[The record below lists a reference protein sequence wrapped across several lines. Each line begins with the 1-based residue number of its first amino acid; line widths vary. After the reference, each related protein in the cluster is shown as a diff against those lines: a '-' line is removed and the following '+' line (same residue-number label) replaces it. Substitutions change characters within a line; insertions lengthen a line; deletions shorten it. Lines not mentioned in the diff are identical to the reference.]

1 MTVLGCLGRG
11 SESFCDQHWSSFAVT
26 MTSIFWQNGFKEIK
40 CQSFTGVTA
49 KSSKCQRQP
58 TNILKLWQNLSCEH
72 QLIFVTM
79 TVIWQR
85 CWRWLWWGWQWNAV
99 WVETMEI
106 MLLALLILPTCAPR
120 CLQSY
125 HHPFHMCT
133 VITMIRMITAVCGIR
148 GSHKS
153 KFLGGR
159 VVRRCCPGFPQGK
172 LRLCLGDRHLTKM
185 GAPAK
190 GKDCHLAMQAE
201 MQKVAD
207 PADISVLFFSA
218 GANFWA
224 I

>member
-1 MTVLGCLGRG
+1 MTLMKLAMKCSLGGDDGDHVARPPHLTHVR
-11 SESFCDQHWSSFAVT
+11 SQVPPD
-26 MTSIFWQNGFKEIK
+26 
-40 CQSFTGVTA
+40 
-49 KSSKCQRQP
+49 
-58 TNILKLWQNLSCEH
+58 
-72 QLIFVTM
+72 
-79 TVIWQR
+79 
-85 CWRWLWWGWQWNAV
+85 
-99 WVETMEI
+99 
-106 MLLALLILPTCAPR
+106 
-120 CLQSY
+120 QSY

-133 VITMIRMITAVCGIR
+133 VITIITMIRMITAVCGIR

-172 LRLCLGDRHLTKM
+172 LRLCLGDGHLTKM